1 MGAADPQAEGAAAL
15 VGWITAGRV
24 VLSAHDVTMIRTAGL
39 TLMPALAGLLFVFA
53 IALCQP
59 GRRAIDR

>member
-1 MGAADPQAEGAAAL
+1 
-15 VGWITAGRV
+15 
-24 VLSAHDVTMIRTAGL
+24 MIRTAGL

-59 GRRAIDR
+59 RRRELER